1 MRTQNLTPPI
11 ERSRPI
17 LFWKNGEKNLRLL
30 KILKIYFLMNLSEFP
45 YLIVGSFK
53 VIVIH
58 PNSPCSE
65 ALKIK

>member
-17 LFWKNGEKNLRLL
+17 LFGKNDEKNLRLL
-30 KILKIYFLMNLSEFP
+30 KILKIYFLMNFSEFQ
-45 YLIVGSFK
+45 YLIAGNFK
-53 VIVIH
+53 ETFIRSN
-58 PNSPCSE
+58 PPCSE